1 LKRISFPS
9 EEDARRFL
17 AKIEVSVRAISEAAL
32 VSLRKHVDEQCRLFC
47 SRLDEHLRNNTNF
60 ILAITQERLVNELNI
75 QFPEPP
81 VLELKYSDENA
92 ISAEMKLE
100 KTYSPWWLLHLVSIS
115 YECGE
120 EEGTSYHISIDSLK
134 SRCKRLL
141 TQSMNSI
148 EENLQ
153 QYVAGELQQ
162 TFDSH
167 FEKLQENF
175 KRYQNYVQQSLT
187 DQKRTTDE
195 KAEFKKQL
203 KQRRERMNNYEK
215 TLETITEN
223 FYNRMNPNQ
232 NAEATN

>member
-1 LKRISFPS
+1 
-9 EEDARRFL
+9 
-17 AKIEVSVRAISEAAL
+17 
-32 VSLRKHVDEQCRLFC
+32 
-47 SRLDEHLRNNTNF
+47 
-60 ILAITQERLVNELNI
+60 
-75 QFPEPP
+75 
-81 VLELKYSDENA
+81 
-92 ISAEMKLE
+92 MKLE
-100 KTYSPWWLLHLVSIS
+100 KTYSPWWLLHLVNIS